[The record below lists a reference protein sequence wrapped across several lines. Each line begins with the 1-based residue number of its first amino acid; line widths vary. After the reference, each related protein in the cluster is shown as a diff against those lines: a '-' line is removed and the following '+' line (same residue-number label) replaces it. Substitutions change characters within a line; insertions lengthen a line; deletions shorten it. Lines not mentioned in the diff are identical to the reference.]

1 MRAGDVMTTNDIS
14 PAGRRWCILQTAAA
28 KTLPL
33 MAALRGEGVDA
44 WTPSRTVKRDA
55 PGNRRR
61 LALGQRKVM
70 VEVTVPMLACWVFAP
85 EHDLADLWRLSDQ
98 QQGPCPPFTVFSVA
112 QRAALV
118 RDAAVTGLREAETE
132 ALAAITVEREA
143 ETRAAAHRARA
154 ERLGTLRARRAAL
167 RRETKALANG
177 QEVTVDGMP
186 ALERLVGKVVEGK
199 GTSAV
204 IHFGGALTMTI
215 EAWRLRDNP
224 VRTDAALSGAAA

>member
-1 MRAGDVMTTNDIS
+1 MITNDGHR
-14 PAGRRWCILQTAAA
+14 AGRRWCILQTTAA

-33 MAALRGEGVDA
+33 MAALRGEGIDA

-70 VEVTVPMLACWVFAP
+70 VEVTVPILPCWVFAP
-85 EHDLADLWRLSDQ
+85 ERDMDDLWRLADQ
-98 QQGPCPPFTVFSVA
+98 PEGRHPRFSVFTGA
-112 QRAALV
+112 RGAALV
-118 RDAAVTGLREAETE
+118 RDTAVAGLRQAEAD
-132 ALAAITVEREA
+132 ALAAITAERAA
-143 ETRAAAHRARA
+143 ETRAAAQRARA

-167 RRETKALANG
+167 RRETKALAGG

-186 ALERLVGKVVEGK
+186 ALDGLVGKVVEGR

-215 EAWRLRDNP
+215 EAWRVRPNP
-224 VRTDAALSGAAA
+224 VRTEAALTGTAA

>member
-1 MRAGDVMTTNDIS
+1 MNDG
-14 PAGRRWCILQTAAA
+14 AAKAVRWCILQTTAS
-28 KTLPL
+28 KTLAL
-33 MAALRGEGVDA
+33 AAALRGEGIAA

-70 VEVTVPMLACWVFAP
+70 VEVTVPMLANWVFAP
-85 EHDLADLWRLSDQ
+85 EDDLADLWRLSDQ

-118 RDAAVTGLREAETE
+118 RDAAVTGLREAEAE
-132 ALAAITVEREA
+132 ALAAITAEREA

-167 RRETKALANG
+167 RRETKALDGG

-186 ALERLVGKVVEGK
+186 ALEGLVGKVVEGK

-224 VRTDAALSGAAA
+224 VRSETALTGTAA